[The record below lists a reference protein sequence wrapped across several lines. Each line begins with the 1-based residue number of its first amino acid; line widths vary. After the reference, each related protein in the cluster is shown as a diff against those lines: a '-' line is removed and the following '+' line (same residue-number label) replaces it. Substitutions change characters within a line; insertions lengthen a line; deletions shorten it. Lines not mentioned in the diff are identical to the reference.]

1 MLRNCLYL
9 IVIWLALAV
18 AAASQKMSASVITNR
33 LVLEFS
39 LNVDGGSED
48 PPRRMR
54 GTNAS
59 L

>member
-39 LNVDGGSED
+39 LNVDG
-48 PPRRMR
+48 RV
-54 GTNAS
+54 
-59 L
+59 